1 MNHSAVDFFFFI
13 LKAIP
18 NFDFFSSSFLQRTL
32 CSGELIHDVIRCVVC
47 LSCL

>member
-1 MNHSAVDFFFFI
+1 MNRSTVDYFLCI

-18 NFDFFSSSFLQRTL
+18 NFDFSSSFLQRTL
-32 CSGELIHDVIRCVVC
+32 HSGELIQDVIQSVDC